1 MKKIKLPKKYA
12 FVNLFVSLLFT
23 FFLVSCNTTE
33 PPPPKPEKPKV
44 IAVKEITE
52 SCTEIFLTV
61 SAKDTILPA
70 NVKIKRDCK
79 EVMSFYQTIKDTTI
93 VDAGLTAG
101 KTYTYQPTVNVS
113 GKEEAGKQ
121 IQVSTLDTTS
131 SNFTW
136 KTYTFG
142 EHSSSTLNDVAIIN
156 DNDIW
161 AMGEIYMND
170 STGNPDPH
178 AYNAVH
184 WDGEKWGLKR
194 IKFYTICGQKD
205 KTPYPASS
213 IFIFNKNEIWI
224 AMDGDQIAI
233 IKNNVQVATICL
245 SFSFSIKKLWGRSS
259 KDVYAVGDNGNIA
272 HYDGTNWEKIESG
285 TNYLIQDIYG
295 DVNPITGKTEI
306 LCTACARDNYDSEII
321 KINENL
327 TTEKLDKVGLKK
339 AVGIWFKPGIRYYV
353 TGDGL
358 FEKKYKETNSW
369 NDLNEGRSIT
379 SNFMG
384 AIWGN
389 GLNDII
395 VVGAFGEVIHYNG
408 MTWRSLKNEETT
420 IYGWYGAVK
429 IKGNQMVAVGFDG
442 NKAVILMGHRQ

>member
-1 MKKIKLPKKYA
+1 MKITFQNKNHKILPLTFA
-12 FVNLFVSLLFT
+12 FLLFT
-23 FFLVSCNTTE
+23 LNFLLVSCNTTE
-33 PPPPKPEKPKV
+33 PPPQKPEKPKV

-70 NVKIKRDCK
+70 NVKIKRDGK

-131 SNFTW
+131 GNFTW
-136 KTYTFG
+136 QKYTFG
-142 EHSSSTLNDVAIIN
+142 AGGINILRDVAIIN
-156 DNDIW
+156 ENDIW
-161 AMGEIYMND
+161 AVGEISSN
-170 STGNPDPH
+170 
-178 AYNAVH
+178 YNAVH
-184 WDGEKWGLKR
+184 WDGEKWELKR
-194 IKFYTICGQKD
+194 IKFYTICGQED

-213 IFIFNKNEIWI
+213 IFIFDKNEIWI

-245 SFSFSIKKLWGRSS
+245 SFSFSIRKLWGRSS
-259 KDVYAVGDNGNIA
+259 KDVYAVGDNGNIV

-285 TNYLIQDIYG
+285 TNLDIIDIWG
-295 DVNPITGKTEI
+295 DKNPFTGKTEI
-306 LCTACARDNYDSEII
+306 ICGASNQIPRLESDVFRI
-321 KINENL
+321 KSDK
-327 TTEKLDKVGLKK
+327 TTEEMSQIGLGQSYAPVYFK
-339 AVGIWFKPGIRYYV
+339 AGIRYYLV
-353 TGDGL
+353 GDGL
-358 FEKKYKETNSW
+358 YEKTYKDTAKWVN
-369 NDLNEGRSIT
+369 LNFNRKIT
-379 SNFMG
+379 SNFME
-384 AIWGN
+384 AIRGD

-408 MTWRSLKNEETT
+408 ITWRSLKNEETT
-420 IYGWYGAVK
+420 INGLYLSVK

>member
-1 MKKIKLPKKYA
+1 MKKIKLPKKYI
-12 FVNLFVSLLFT
+12 FVNVFVSLLFT

-33 PPPPKPEKPKV
+33 PPPQKPEKPKV

-70 NVKIKRDCK
+70 NVKIKRDGK

-93 VDAGLTAG
+93 VDTGLKAG

-113 GKEEAGKQ
+113 GKEETGKQ

-161 AMGEIYMND
+161 AVGEIYMND

-184 WDGEKWGLKR
+184 WDGEKWELKR
-194 IKFYTICGQKD
+194 ISVMYHDNLIT
-205 KTPYPASS
+205 TPLEG
-213 IFIFNKNEIWI
+213 IFAFSKNDIWVTNGFPI
-224 AMDGDQIAI
+224 HG
-233 IKNNVQVATICL
+233 
-245 SFSFSIKKLWGRSS
+245 
-259 KDVYAVGDNGNIA
+259 NGNTWEMYQLQDMGLSVSISKAWGKNSNDIYFVGRIGSIA
-272 HYDGTNWEKIESG
+272 HYDGTSWEKIESG
-285 TNYLIQDIYG
+285 TNLDIIDIWG
-295 DVNPITGKTEI
+295 DKNPFTGKTEI
-306 LCTACARDNYDSEII
+306 ICGASNQIPRLESDIFRI
-321 KINENL
+321 KSDK
-327 TTEKLDKVGLKK
+327 TTEEMSQIGLGQSYAPVYFK
-339 AVGIWFKPGIRYYV
+339 AGIRYYLV
-353 TGDGL
+353 GDGL
-358 FEKKYKETNSW
+358 YEKTYKDTAKWVN
-369 NDLNEGRSIT
+369 LNFNRKIT
-379 SNFMG
+379 SNFME
-384 AIWGN
+384 AIRGD

-420 IYGWYGAVK
+420 INGLYLSVK
-429 IKGNQMVAVGFDG
+429 IKGNQMVAVGFDE
-442 NKAVILMGHRQ
+442 NKAVILVGKRD